1 MANSFGTLKTS
12 LQDGVFTITLN
23 RPDLLNVCNEQMG
36 SELSAALK
44 TAQRDKGVRCVVLTG
59 AGRAFCVGQD
69 LRELD
74 ELQIAG
80 DRGEKFSFGPL
91 LRARYNPLAVRLRT
105 FEKPVVAAVN
115 GIAAGA
121 GAGLAF
127 AADLRICARSAAFK
141 MAFVDLGLVPDTG
154 ATLTLV
160 QHVGY
165 ARAAE
170 LCLLGEEL
178 SAEEALGYGL
188 VNRVVADEELQS
200 VTRQIAGRLA
210 SWPPRAI
217 ALTKR
222 ALNQAWTAGLE
233 EQLEYEAFLQT
244 TAGRTADHR
253 EAVRA
258 FVEKRKP
265 KFQGK

>member
-12 LQDGVFTITLN
+12 LDDGVFTITLN

-44 TAQRDKGVRCVVLTG
+44 TAQRDKTARCVVLTG
-59 AGRAFCVGQD
+59 AGRAFCAGQD

-74 ELQIAG
+74 EMQTG
-80 DRGEKFSFGPL
+80 PDGEKFSFGPL
-91 LRARYNPLAVRLRT
+91 LRARYNPLAARLRT

-165 ARAAE
+165 ARASE
-170 LCLLGEEL
+170 LCLLGEKL
-178 SAEEALGYGL
+178 SAEEALRYGL
-188 VNRVVADEELQS
+188 VSRVVADEELES
-200 VTRQIAGRLA
+200 ATRQVAGRLA
-210 SWPPRAI
+210 AWPPRAI

-222 ALNQAWTAGLE
+222 ALNRAWTAALD
-233 EQLEYEAFLQT
+233 EQLEQEAFLQT

-258 FVEKRKP
+258 FLEKRKP